1 MLNREKI
8 VLSFIRNANKSVSRF
23 QLMKWLFL
31 FSRQHKLT
39 KFNHFY
45 KFVPYK
51 YGPFSFTL
59 NHELEK
65 LINTRYISV
74 DTKNRMSLSGE
85 VGVPAIDGELELE
98 ISIFLRKY
106 ATLTNKELTKK
117 VYKTYPWFTVNALN
131 PKLRLQ
137 KLPTAKNAIY
147 TIGYERLLVDELF
160 DILLNKGIGTFIDI
174 RNNPISRRYGFHKS
188 TLSKICN
195 NLNIEYRH
203 FPELGIPLTLR
214 TPLNTKE
221 DYRKLFG
228 KYKKNVLAKE
238 NKVVEEVTSLIETK
252 PSVLACMEADLHLC
266 HRMPLGKIIAE
277 KTELPIIDLRR

>member
-8 VLSFIRNANKSVSRF
+8 VLSFLRNAKKPVSKF

-31 FSRQHKLT
+31 FGQQHKLT

-74 DTKNRMSLSGE
+74 DTKNWMSLSGE
-85 VGVPAIDGELELE
+85 VEAPNIDGELALE

-106 ATLTNKELTKK
+106 TTLTNKELTKK
-117 VYKTYPWFTVNALN
+117 VYKTYPWFTVNALD

-137 KLPTAKNAIY
+137 KLPTAKKAIY
-147 TIGYERLLVDELF
+147 TIGYESLLVDEFF
-160 DILLNKGIGTFIDI
+160 DIFLRKGIGTFIDI
-174 RNNPISRRYGFHKS
+174 RNNPISRRFGFHKS
-188 TLSKICN
+188 TLSKICK
-195 NLNIEYRH
+195 NLNVDYHH
-203 FPELGIPLTLR
+203 FPKLGIPSSLR

-221 DYRKLFG
+221 DYRKLFT
-228 KYKKNVLAKE
+228 KYKNNILSTE
-238 NKVVEEVTSLIETK
+238 NKIVEEVTKLIETK
-252 PSVLACMEADLHLC
+252 PSVLVCMEADFRMC

-277 KTELPIIDLRR
+277 KTELPIIDLRK

>member
-8 VLSFIRNANKSVSRF
+8 VLSFIRNAKKPVSRF

-31 FSRQHKLT
+31 FGQQHKLT

-74 DTKNRMSLSGE
+74 DKKKRMSLSGE
-85 VGVPAIDGELELE
+85 VEAPAIDGELSLE
-98 ISIFLRKY
+98 ISIFLKKY
-106 ATLTNKELTKK
+106 TTLTNKELTKK
-117 VYKTYPWFTVNALN
+117 VYKTYPWFTVNALD

-137 KLPTAKNAIY
+137 KLPTAKKAIY
-147 TIGYERLLVDELF
+147 AIGYESLLVDEFF
-160 DILLNKGIGTFIDI
+160 DILLSKGIGTFIDI
-174 RNNPISRRYGFHKS
+174 RNNPISRRFGFHKS
-188 TLSKICN
+188 TLSKICK
-195 NLNIEYRH
+195 NLNIDYYH
-203 FPELGIPLTLR
+203 FPTLGIPSTLR

-221 DYRKLFG
+221 DYRKLFR
-228 KYKKNVLAKE
+228 KYRNNILATE
-238 NKVVEEVTSLIETK
+238 NKVVEEVTTLIETEA
-252 PSVLACMEADLHLC
+252 SVLVCMEAEFRLC
-266 HRMPLGKIIAE
+266 HRMPLSKIIAE